1 LILHLLHYSIS
12 CSMATSRKSV
22 LITGCSAGGIGAG
35 LAEVFQEKGYHV
47 FATLRTLSKL
57 PQALS
62 NAANVTVLTL
72 DVLSSESIA
81 AAVESVK
88 KETGGKLDVLVNN
101 SGRGTFVPALDTSI
115 EEAKKLFDLNF
126 WAPLAMLQAF
136 APLLIKA
143 KGCLVNNTS
152 ANSIAP
158 MAFMSIYNGSKAALA
173 TASETWRLEL
183 QPLGVRTIT
192 LITLAVKT
200 DSIREVHQAEIP
212 ETSNYFVIRDFI
224 HGLAD
229 GGLRSGGISTRQ
241 FATKVV
247 REVEKGTVGPIW
259 AGEYAFVGRWGWWLS
274 PQFVRDMIMESVIPV
289 ASEMAK
295 AVRGRKV

>member
-1 LILHLLHYSIS
+1 MSV
-12 CSMATSRKSV
+12 SRKSV

-47 FATLRTLSKL
+47 FATLRNPSKI
-57 PQALS
+57 PQSLS

-81 AAVESVK
+81 AAVQSVE

-101 SGRGTFVPALDTSI
+101 SGGGMFVPALDTSI

-126 WAPLAMLQAF
+126 WAPVAMLQAF

-143 KGCLVNNTS
+143 KGCIVNNTS
-152 ANSIAP
+152 ANSVIP
-158 MAFMSIYNGSKAALA
+158 MPFLSECPILLQSFANKLGMYNGSKAALA
-173 TASETWRLEL
+173 MASETWRLEL
-183 QPLGVRTIT
+183 QPLGVRTLT

-200 DSIREVHQAEIP
+200 NAWAKDDRVEIP
-212 ETSNYFVIRDFI
+212 ETSNYFEIRDFI
-224 HGLAD
+224 RDLTD
-229 GGLRSGGISTRQ
+229 GRLQTSGISTRQ

-247 REVEKGTVGPIW
+247 RKIEKGTVGTVW
-259 AGEYAFVGRWGWWLS
+259 VGGDAFVAQWGWWLS
-274 PQFVRDMIMESVIPV
+274 PQFVRVSFVSLRV
-289 ASEMAK
+289 
-295 AVRGRKV
+295 